1 MHFYDSATLFCLDRT
16 DARSGTSDKLWV
28 IKACNL
34 INMTRAIFQPP
45 KLRREEC
52 EDGERSATWLELFF
66 DLIFVVAIAQLA
78 HNFHEEFSFLG
89 WAKLAI
95 LFVPVWWCWIG
106 ATFYDTRFDND
117 GLVDR
122 LITLM
127 QMAIAAS
134 IAANIHHGLGS
145 SSVGFAL
152 SYMAFRIVLI
162 AQYLHAGY
170 HVPEARPLTTWYAI
184 GFSISIVL
192 WLASVFVPLPWRL
205 VLWGL
210 GLLIDFATPLTAG
223 QRVVKVPPDLAHTT
237 ERIGLFTIIVLG
249 ESIVAVVG
257 GVSDIEWTPMSV
269 AIALLGLS
277 IAFSFWWM
285 YFDTVD
291 ESPLHA
297 MRKGQMRIALT
308 WLYSHLPLAIGLTAT
323 GVGVEKMIHGLGHD
337 SARGEKV
344 LFCLAVALCMA
355 ILSNLHW
362 TSCELGQTKCKRVL
376 TFYRLGASAFIATL
390 ALASS
395 VLSSLAIIS
404 LVAFACTIQIVLDI
418 FNTCP

>member
-1 MHFYDSATLFCLDRT
+1 
-16 DARSGTSDKLWV
+16 
-28 IKACNL
+28 
-34 INMTRAIFQPP
+34 MTRAIFQPP

-78 HNFHEEFSFLG
+78 HNFHEDFSLG
-89 WAKLAI
+89 GLAKLGI

-145 SSVGFAL
+145 SSMGFAL
-152 SYMAFRIVLI
+152 SYMAFRGVLI
-162 AQYLHAGY
+162 CQYIHAGY
-170 HVPEARPLTTWYAI
+170 HVKEARPLTTWLAV
-184 GFSISIVL
+184 GFTISWL
-192 WLASVFVPLPWRL
+192 FWLASVLVPIPWRF

-210 GLLIDFATPLTAG
+210 GLVVDFSTPLTTG
-223 QRVVKVPPDLAHTT
+223 KRVFNAPPNMAHTT

-257 GVSDIEWTPMSV
+257 GVSEIDWTPNSV

-297 MRKGQMRIALT
+297 MRKGKMKIALT

-323 GVGVEKMIHGLGHD
+323 GVGVEKMIHGLEQD
-337 SARGEKV
+337 VAMGEKV
-344 LFCLAVALCMA
+344 LFCLAVSLCLT

-362 TSCELGQTKCKRVL
+362 TSCELGQTKCKKVL
-376 TFYRLGASAFIATL
+376 TYYRLAAAAFVLVLTL
-390 ALASS
+390 ACN
-395 VLSSLAIIS
+395 VLSSLVVIS
-404 LVAFACTIQIVLDI
+404 LVAFACTIQIVFDI
-418 FNTCP
+418 FNTCPQTVGKL

>member
-1 MHFYDSATLFCLDRT
+1 
-16 DARSGTSDKLWV
+16 
-28 IKACNL
+28 
-34 INMTRAIFQPP
+34 MTRAIFHPP

-52 EDGERSATWLELFF
+52 EDGERTATWLELFF

-78 HNFHEEFSFLG
+78 HNFSGDFSFMGL
-89 WAKLAI
+89 AKLAV

-134 IAANIHHGLGS
+134 MAANLHHALDN
-145 SSVGFAL
+145 SSVPFAL
-152 SYMAFRIVLI
+152 SYIAFRAVLI
-162 AQYLHAGY
+162 CQYLHAGY
-170 HVPEARPLTTWYAI
+170 HVPQARHLTNWYGV
-184 GFSISIVL
+184 GFTISL
-192 WLASVFVPLPWRL
+192 TFWFLSVFVPLPWRF
-205 VLWGL
+205 VLWAIGL
-210 GLLIDFATPLTAG
+210 IIDFGTPLTAG
-223 QRVVKVPPDLAHTT
+223 QRVQKVPPNMAHTT

-257 GVSDIEWTPMSV
+257 GVSDKEWTPMSI

-291 ESPLHA
+291 ESPLHG
-297 MRKGQMRIALT
+297 MKTGKMKIALT

-323 GVGVEKMIHGLGHD
+323 GVGVEKMIHGLSHD
-337 SARGEKV
+337 SAMGEKV
-344 LFCLAVALCMA
+344 LFCLAVALCLF
-355 ILSNLHW
+355 ILSDLHW
-362 TSCELGQTKCKRVL
+362 TSCELGQTKCKKIL
-376 TFYRLGASAFIATL
+376 TYYRLGAAAFVLVL
-390 ALASS
+390 AAAST
-395 VLSSLAIIS
+395 VLSSLVVMT
-404 LVAFACTIQIVLDI
+404 LVAFVCTIQIVFDI
-418 FNTCP
+418 FNTCS

>member
-1 MHFYDSATLFCLDRT
+1 
-16 DARSGTSDKLWV
+16 
-28 IKACNL
+28 
-34 INMTRAIFQPP
+34 MTRAIFHPP

-52 EDGERSATWLELFF
+52 EDGERTATWLELFF

-78 HNFHEEFSFLG
+78 HNFSGDFSFMGL
-89 WAKLAI
+89 AKLAV

-134 IAANIHHGLGS
+134 MAANLNHALDN
-145 SSVGFAL
+145 SSVPFAL
-152 SYMAFRIVLI
+152 SYIAFRAVLI
-162 AQYLHAGY
+162 CQYLHAGY
-170 HVPEARPLTTWYAI
+170 HVPQARHLTNWYGV
-184 GFSISIVL
+184 GFTISL
-192 WLASVFVPLPWRL
+192 TFWFLSVFVPLPWRF
-205 VLWGL
+205 VLWAIGL
-210 GLLIDFATPLTAG
+210 IIDFGTPLTAG
-223 QRVVKVPPDLAHTT
+223 QRVQKVPPNMAHTT

-257 GVSDIEWTPMSV
+257 GVSDKEWTPMSI

-291 ESPLHA
+291 ESPLHG
-297 MRKGQMRIALT
+297 MKTGKMKIALT

-323 GVGVEKMIHGLGHD
+323 GVGVEKMIHGLSHD
-337 SARGEKV
+337 SAMGEKV
-344 LFCLAVALCMA
+344 LFCLAVALCLF
-355 ILSNLHW
+355 ILSDLHW
-362 TSCELGQTKCKRVL
+362 TSCELGQTKCKKIL
-376 TFYRLGASAFIATL
+376 TYYRLGAAAFVLVL
-390 ALASS
+390 AAAST
-395 VLSSLAIIS
+395 VLSSLVVMT
-404 LVAFACTIQIVLDI
+404 LVAFVCTIQIVFDI
-418 FNTCP
+418 FNTCS

>member
-1 MHFYDSATLFCLDRT
+1 
-16 DARSGTSDKLWV
+16 
-28 IKACNL
+28 
-34 INMTRAIFQPP
+34 MTRVIFQPP

-52 EDGERSATWLELFF
+52 EDEERKVTWLELFF

-78 HNFHEEFSFLG
+78 HNFHADFSLLG
-89 WAKLAI
+89 LAKLGV
-95 LFVPVWWCWIG
+95 LFVPVWWCWVG
-106 ATFYDTRFDND
+106 AVFYDTRFDND

-122 LITLM
+122 LITLI

-134 IAANIHHGLGS
+134 LAANIHHGLSS

-152 SYMAFRIVLI
+152 SYIAFRGVLI
-162 AQYLHAGY
+162 CQYLHAGY
-170 HVPEARPLTTWYAI
+170 HIPPARSLTNWYAV
-184 GFSISIVL
+184 GFTISL
-192 WLASVFVPLPWRL
+192 LFWLASLFLPLPWRFG
-205 VLWGL
+205 LWGL
-210 GLLIDFATPLTAG
+210 GLIIDFAIPLSAG
-223 QRVVKVPPDLAHTT
+223 QRVAKVPPNMTHTT

-249 ESIVAVVG
+249 ESIVSVVG
-257 GVSDIEWTPMSV
+257 AVSELAWTPSSI

-297 MRKGQMRIALT
+297 MRTGNMTIALT

-323 GVGVEKMIHGLGHD
+323 GVGVEKMISGLD
-337 SARGEKV
+337 NDAARGDKV
-344 LFCLAVALCMA
+344 LFCLAVSLCLV

-362 TSCELGQTKCKRVL
+362 TSCELGQTKCKKIL
-376 TFYRLGASAFIATL
+376 TYYRLGAAAFVL
-390 ALASS
+390 ALAIACN
-395 VLSSLAIIS
+395 VLSSLVVIT
-404 LVAFACTIQIVLDI
+404 LVAFACAIQIVLDI

>member
-1 MHFYDSATLFCLDRT
+1 
-16 DARSGTSDKLWV
+16 
-28 IKACNL
+28 
-34 INMTRAIFQPP
+34 MTRAIFQPP

-52 EDGERSATWLELFF
+52 EDGERKATWLELFF
-66 DLIFVVAIAQLA
+66 DLVFVVAIAQLA
-78 HNFHEEFSFLG
+78 HNFHEDFSFIGLL
-89 WAKLAI
+89 KLAI

-134 IAANIHHGLGS
+134 LAANIHHGLDS
-145 SSVGFAL
+145 SSVGFAF
-152 SYMAFRIVLI
+152 SYIAFRGVLI
-162 AQYLHAGY
+162 CQYIHAGY
-170 HVPEARPLTTWYAI
+170 HVPQARPLTNWYAV
-184 GFSISIVL
+184 GFMISIL
-192 WLASVFVPLPWRL
+192 FWLASVFIPLPWRF
-205 VLWGL
+205 VFWGL
-210 GLLIDFATPLTAG
+210 GLMIDFATPLTAG
-223 QRVVKVPPDLAHTT
+223 KRVRQVPPNMAHTT

-257 GVSDIEWTPMSV
+257 GVSGIDWTPNSI

-277 IAFSFWWM
+277 IVFSFWWM

-297 MRKGQMRIALT
+297 MRTGQMRTALT
-308 WLYSHLPLAIGLTAT
+308 WLYSHLPLAVGLTAT
-323 GVGVEKMIHGLGHD
+323 GVGVEKMIQSIGHD
-337 SARGEKV
+337 SALEDKI
-344 LFCLAVALCMA
+344 LFCLAVALCLL

-362 TSCELGQTKCKRVL
+362 TSCELGQTKCKKIL
-376 TFYRLGASAFIATL
+376 TYYRLGAAVFVLIL
-390 ALASS
+390 ALGSN
-395 VLSSLAIIS
+395 VLSSLVLMI
-404 LVAFACTIQIVLDI
+404 LVALACTVQVVLDI

>member
-1 MHFYDSATLFCLDRT
+1 
-16 DARSGTSDKLWV
+16 
-28 IKACNL
+28 
-34 INMTRAIFQPP
+34 MTRAIFQPP

-78 HNFHEEFSFLG
+78 HNFHEDFSFLG
-89 WAKLAI
+89 LAKLAT

-122 LITLM
+122 LITLV

-152 SYMAFRIVLI
+152 SYMAFRLVLI

-170 HVPEARPLTTWYAI
+170 HVPEARPLTTWYAV

-205 VLWGL
+205 VFWGL

-223 QRVVKVPPDLAHTT
+223 TRVVKVPPDMAHTT

-257 GVSDIEWTPMSV
+257 GVSEIEWTPMSV

-291 ESPLHA
+291 ESPLHG

-323 GVGVEKMIHGLGHD
+323 GVGVEKMIQGLGHD

-344 LFCLAVALCMA
+344 LFCLAVALCMT

-376 TFYRLGASAFIATL
+376 TFYRLGAAAFIATL

-395 VLSSLAIIS
+395 VLSSLVIIS

-418 FNTCP
+418 FNTCS

>member
-1 MHFYDSATLFCLDRT
+1 MA
-16 DARSGTSDKLWV
+16 K
-28 IKACNL
+28 
-34 INMTRAIFQPP
+34 AIFQPP
-45 KLRREEC
+45 RLRQEEC
-52 EDGERSATWLELFF
+52 EEEERRATWLELFF

-78 HNFHEEFSFLG
+78 HNFKSDFSFLG
-89 WAKLAI
+89 FAKLAL

-122 LITLM
+122 LITLL
-127 QMAIAAS
+127 QMAIAATM
-134 IAANIHHGLGS
+134 AANIHHGLDS

-152 SYMAFRIVLI
+152 SYIAFRGVLI
-162 AQYLHAGY
+162 CQYLHAGY
-170 HVPEARPLTTWYAI
+170 HVSQARQLTSWYAV
-184 GFSISIVL
+184 GFTGSIVF
-192 WLASVFVPLPWRL
+192 WLASIFVPLPWRFL
-205 VLWGL
+205 FWGI
-210 GLLIDFATPLTAG
+210 GLIIDFATPLTAG
-223 QRVVKVPPDLAHTT
+223 KRVAQVPPDMAHTT

-249 ESIVAVVG
+249 ESIVAVVS
-257 GVSDIEWTPMSV
+257 GVGDKEWTPVSI

-297 MRKGQMRIALT
+297 MRKGQMKIALT
-308 WLYSHLPLAIGLTAT
+308 WLYSHLPLTIGLTAT

-337 SARGEKV
+337 SASEEKF
-344 LFCLAVALCMA
+344 LFCLAVALCLL

-362 TSCELGQTKCKRVL
+362 TSCELGQTKCKRIL
-376 TFYRLGASAFIATL
+376 TFYRLGAAAFIL
-390 ALASS
+390 ALGFASS
-395 VLSSLAIIS
+395 ILSSLVIIT
-404 LVAFACTIQIVLDI
+404 LVAFACTIQIVFDI

>member
-1 MHFYDSATLFCLDRT
+1 
-16 DARSGTSDKLWV
+16 
-28 IKACNL
+28 
-34 INMTRAIFQPP
+34 MTRAIFQPP
-45 KLRREEC
+45 RLRREEC

-78 HNFHEEFSFLG
+78 HNFHEDFSVRGLLKLG
-89 WAKLAI
+89 I

-134 IAANIHHGLGS
+134 LAANIHHGLDS

-152 SYMAFRIVLI
+152 SYVAFRGVLI
-162 AQYLHAGY
+162 CQYLHAGY
-170 HVPEARPLTTWYAI
+170 HVPQARPLTNWFAI
-184 GFSISIVL
+184 GFTISVLFWVSSI
-192 WLASVFVPLPWRL
+192 FVPLPWRF

-210 GLLIDFATPLTAG
+210 GLIIDFGTPLTAG
-223 QRVVKVPPDLAHTT
+223 QRVVKVPPNMAHTT

-249 ESIVAVVG
+249 ESIVAVVK
-257 GVSDIEWTPMSV
+257 GVSEIDWTPISI

-297 MRKGQMRIALT
+297 MRKGKMRVALT
-308 WLYSHLPLAIGLTAT
+308 WLYSHLPLAVGLTAT
-323 GVGVEKMIHGLGHD
+323 GVGVEKMIHNIGHD
-337 SARGEKV
+337 SAMGEKV
-344 LFCLAVALCMA
+344 LFCLAVALCLL

-362 TSCELGQTKCKRVL
+362 TSCELGQTKCKKIL
-376 TFYRLGASAFIATL
+376 TYYRLAAAGFVL
-390 ALASS
+390 ALAFGSN
-395 VLSSLAIIS
+395 VLSSLVVMI

>member
-1 MHFYDSATLFCLDRT
+1 
-16 DARSGTSDKLWV
+16 
-28 IKACNL
+28 
-34 INMTRAIFQPP
+34 MTRAIFQPP

-52 EDGERSATWLELFF
+52 EEGERSATWLELFF

-78 HNFHEEFSFLG
+78 HNFNEEFDLWG
-89 WAKLAI
+89 LAKLGI
-95 LFVPVWWCWIG
+95 LFVPVWWCWVG

-127 QMAIAAS
+127 QMAIAAAM
-134 IAANIHHGLGS
+134 AANIHYGLGE

-152 SYMAFRIVLI
+152 SYIAFRTVLI
-162 AQYLHAGY
+162 CQYLHAGY
-170 HVPEARPLTTWYAI
+170 HVPQARALTTWYAI
-184 GFSISIVL
+184 GFSGSIVL
-192 WLASVFVPLPWRL
+192 WLASIFVPLPWRF

-210 GLLIDFATPLTAG
+210 GLIIDFATPLTAG
-223 QRVVKVPPDLAHTT
+223 QRVARVPPNMAHTT

-257 GVSDIEWTPMSV
+257 GVSARQWNPMSV

-297 MRKGQMRIALT
+297 MKKGKMRIALT
-308 WLYSHLPLAIGLTAT
+308 WLYSHLPLTIGLTAT
-323 GVGVEKMIHGLGHD
+323 GVGVEKMIHGLEHD
-337 SARGEKV
+337 TARGEKV
-344 LFCLAVALCMA
+344 LFCLAVALCLT

-376 TFYRLGASAFIATL
+376 TFYRLGAAAFVLTL
-390 ALASS
+390 AVASS
-395 VLSSLAIIS
+395 ALSSLAIIS

-418 FNTCP
+418 FNTCS

>member
-1 MHFYDSATLFCLDRT
+1 
-16 DARSGTSDKLWV
+16 
-28 IKACNL
+28 
-34 INMTRAIFQPP
+34 MTRAIFHPP

-52 EDGERSATWLELFF
+52 EDGERTATWLELFF

-78 HNFHEEFSFLG
+78 HNFSRDFSFLG
-89 WAKLAI
+89 LAELAV

-134 IAANIHHGLGS
+134 MAANLHHALDS
-145 SSVGFAL
+145 SSVPFAL
-152 SYMAFRIVLI
+152 SYIAFRAVLI
-162 AQYLHAGY
+162 CQYLHAGY
-170 HVPEARPLTTWYAI
+170 HVPQARHLTNWYAV
-184 GFSISIVL
+184 GFTISL
-192 WLASVFVPLPWRL
+192 TFWLASVFVPLPWRFA
-205 VLWGL
+205 LWGI
-210 GLLIDFATPLTAG
+210 GLIIDFGTPLTAG
-223 QRVVKVPPDLAHTT
+223 QRVQKVPPNMAHTT

-257 GVSDIEWTPMSV
+257 GVSDKAWTPMSI

-291 ESPLHA
+291 ESPLHG
-297 MRKGQMRIALT
+297 MKTGKMKIALT

-337 SARGEKV
+337 SAMGEKV
-344 LFCLAVALCMA
+344 LFCLAVALCLF
-355 ILSNLHW
+355 ILSDLHW
-362 TSCELGQTKCKRVL
+362 TSCELGKTKCKKIL
-376 TFYRLGASAFIATL
+376 TYYRLGAAAFVLVL
-390 ALASS
+390 AGASS
-395 VLSSLAIIS
+395 VLSSLVVMT
-404 LVAFACTIQIVLDI
+404 LVAFVCTIQIALDI
-418 FNTCP
+418 FNTCS

>member
-1 MHFYDSATLFCLDRT
+1 MLN
-16 DARSGTSDKLWV
+16 V
-28 IKACNL
+28 
-34 INMTRAIFQPP
+34 MTRAIFQPP

-52 EDGERSATWLELFF
+52 EEGERSATWLELFF

-78 HNFHEEFSFLG
+78 HNYNEEFNLWG
-89 WAKLAI
+89 LAKLGI

-127 QMAIAAS
+127 QMAIAATM
-134 IAANIHHGLGS
+134 AANIHYGLGS

-152 SYMAFRIVLI
+152 SYIAFRGVLVC
-162 AQYLHAGY
+162 QYLHAGY
-170 HVPEARPLTTWYAI
+170 HVPQARSLTNWYAL
-184 GFSISIVL
+184 GFTLSIIFWIV
-192 WLASVFVPLPWRL
+192 SVFVPLPWRF

-210 GLLIDFATPLTAG
+210 GLIIDFATPLTAG
-223 QRVVKVPPDLAHTT
+223 KRLANVPPDMAHTT

-257 GVSDIEWTPMSV
+257 GVSERQWNPMSI

-297 MRKGQMRIALT
+297 MRKGRMRIALT
-308 WLYSHLPLAIGLTAT
+308 WLYSHLPLTIGLTAT
-323 GVGVEKMIHGLGHD
+323 GVGVEKMIHGLAHD
-337 SARGEKV
+337 TARGEKV
-344 LFCLAVALCMA
+344 LFCLAVALCLT

-376 TFYRLGASAFIATL
+376 TFYRLGAAAFVLTL
-390 ALASS
+390 AIASS
-395 VLSSLAIIS
+395 ALSSLAIIT

-418 FNTCP
+418 FNTCS

>member
-1 MHFYDSATLFCLDRT
+1 
-16 DARSGTSDKLWV
+16 
-28 IKACNL
+28 
-34 INMTRAIFQPP
+34 MTRAIFEPP

-78 HNFHEEFSFLG
+78 HNFQVEFNLLG
-89 WAKLAI
+89 LAKLGI
-95 LFVPVWWCWIG
+95 LFVPVWWCWVG

-122 LITLM
+122 LITLV

-134 IAANIHHGLGS
+134 MAANIHHGLSS
-145 SSVGFAL
+145 SSVNFAL
-152 SYMAFRIVLI
+152 SYIAFRMVLVC
-162 AQYLHAGY
+162 QYLHAGY
-170 HVPEARPLTTWYAI
+170 HVPQARYLTNWYAS
-184 GFSISIVL
+184 GFGISIIF
-192 WLASVFVPLPWRL
+192 WIASVLVPLPWRF

-210 GLLIDFATPLTAG
+210 GLLIDFTTPLTAG
-223 QRVVKVPPDLAHTT
+223 TRVAKIPPNMAHAT

-257 GVSDIEWTPMSV
+257 GVSEIEWSPMSI

-285 YFDTVD
+285 YFDSVE

-297 MRKGQMRIALT
+297 MRKGKMKIALT
-308 WLYSHLPLAIGLTAT
+308 WLYAHLPLAVGLTAT
-323 GVGVEKMIHGLGHD
+323 GVGVEKMIHGLDSD
-337 SARGEKV
+337 SAMGEKV
-344 LFCLAVALCMA
+344 LFCLAVALCLL

-362 TSCELGQTKCKRVL
+362 TSCELGQTRCKKILTYYRLAAAAFVLVL
-376 TFYRLGASAFIATL
+376 TL
-390 ALASS
+390 ACNF
-395 VLSSLAIIS
+395 LSSLVVMS

-418 FNTCP
+418 FNTCQ

>member
-1 MHFYDSATLFCLDRT
+1 
-16 DARSGTSDKLWV
+16 
-28 IKACNL
+28 
-34 INMTRAIFQPP
+34 MTRAIFHPP

-52 EDGERSATWLELFF
+52 EDRERTATWLELFF

-78 HNFHEEFSFLG
+78 HNFSGDFSFMGL
-89 WAKLAI
+89 AKLAV

-134 IAANIHHGLGS
+134 MAANLNHALDN
-145 SSVGFAL
+145 SSVPFAL
-152 SYMAFRIVLI
+152 SYIAFRAVLI
-162 AQYLHAGY
+162 CQYLHAGY
-170 HVPEARPLTTWYAI
+170 HVPQARHLTNWYGV
-184 GFSISIVL
+184 GFTISL
-192 WLASVFVPLPWRL
+192 TFWFLSVFVPLPWRF
-205 VLWGL
+205 VLWAIGL
-210 GLLIDFATPLTAG
+210 IIDFGTPLTAG
-223 QRVVKVPPDLAHTT
+223 QRVQKVPPNMAHTT

-257 GVSDIEWTPMSV
+257 GVSEKQWTPISI

-291 ESPLHA
+291 ESPLQG
-297 MRKGQMRIALT
+297 MKTGKMKVALT

-323 GVGVEKMIHGLGHD
+323 GVGVEKMIHGLSHD
-337 SARGEKV
+337 SAMGEKV
-344 LFCLAVALCMA
+344 LFCLAVALCLF
-355 ILSNLHW
+355 ILSDLHW
-362 TSCELGQTKCKRVL
+362 TSCELGQTKCKKIL
-376 TFYRLGASAFIATL
+376 TYYRLGAAAFVLVL
-390 ALASS
+390 AAAST
-395 VLSSLAIIS
+395 VLSSLVVMT
-404 LVAFACTIQIVLDI
+404 LVAFVCTIQIVFDI
-418 FNTCP
+418 FNTCS

>member
-1 MHFYDSATLFCLDRT
+1 
-16 DARSGTSDKLWV
+16 
-28 IKACNL
+28 
-34 INMTRAIFQPP
+34 MTRVIFQPP

-52 EDGERSATWLELFF
+52 EEGERKATCLELFF

-78 HNFHEEFSFLG
+78 HNFERDFSFLG
-89 WAKLAI
+89 LAKLGI
-95 LFVPVWWCWIG
+95 LFVPVWWCWVG

-134 IAANIHHGLGS
+134 MAANLDHALDS
-145 SSVGFAL
+145 SSTPFAL
-152 SYMAFRIVLI
+152 SYIAFRVILI
-162 AQYLHAGY
+162 CQYLHAGY
-170 HVPEARPLTTWYAI
+170 HVPHARPLTNWYAG
-184 GFSISIVL
+184 GFAISL
-192 WLASVFVPLPWRL
+192 SFWLVSLLVPLPWRFI
-205 VLWGL
+205 LWGV
-210 GLLIDFATPLTAG
+210 GLIIDFATPLTAG
-223 QRVVKVPPDLAHTT
+223 ERVKKVPPDMAHTT

-257 GVSDIEWTPMSV
+257 GVSEKTWTPMSI

-285 YFDTVD
+285 YFDSVE

-297 MRKGQMRIALT
+297 MKKGKMKIALT
-308 WLYSHLPLAIGLTAT
+308 WLYVHLPLAIGLTAT

-337 SARGEKV
+337 SARVEKV
-344 LFCLAVALCMA
+344 LFCLAVSLCLV

-362 TSCELGQTKCKRVL
+362 TSCELGQTRCKKILTYYRLAAAAFVL
-376 TFYRLGASAFIATL
+376 TLAF
-390 ALASS
+390 ASS
-395 VLSSLAIIS
+395 VLSSLVVIS
-404 LVAFACTIQIVLDI
+404 LVAFACTIQIVFDLL
-418 FNTCP
+418 NTCS

>member
-1 MHFYDSATLFCLDRT
+1 
-16 DARSGTSDKLWV
+16 
-28 IKACNL
+28 
-34 INMTRAIFQPP
+34 MTRAIFHPP

-78 HNFHEEFSFLG
+78 HNFQQDFSLMG
-89 WAKLAI
+89 LAKLGI
-95 LFVPVWWCWIG
+95 LFVPVWWCWVG

-122 LITLM
+122 LITLI

-134 IAANIHHGLGS
+134 MAANIHHALDS
-145 SSVGFAL
+145 SSIPFSL
-152 SYMAFRIVLI
+152 SYIAFRAVLVC
-162 AQYLHAGY
+162 QYLHAGY
-170 HVPEARPLTTWYAI
+170 HVPPARHLTNWYAA
-184 GFSISIVL
+184 GFTISL
-192 WLASVFVPLPWRL
+192 LFWLASVFVPLPWRFIF
-205 VLWGL
+205 WGL
-210 GLLIDFATPLTAG
+210 GLLIDLVTPLTAG
-223 QRVVKVPPDLAHTT
+223 QRVMKVPPNMAHTT

-257 GVSDIEWTPMSV
+257 GVSEKEWTPMSI

-285 YFDTVD
+285 YFDTVE

-297 MRKGQMRIALT
+297 MKKGKMKVALI

-323 GVGVEKMIHGLGHD
+323 GVGVEKMIHGLDHD
-337 SARGEKV
+337 AVMGEKA
-344 LFCLAVALCMA
+344 LFCIAVALCLF
-355 ILSNLHW
+355 ILSDLHW
-362 TSCELGQTKCKRVL
+362 TSCELGKTKCKKIL
-376 TFYRLGASAFIATL
+376 TYYRLGAAAFVLVL

-395 VLSSLAIIS
+395 VLSALTVIT

-418 FNTCP
+418 FNTCS

>member
-1 MHFYDSATLFCLDRT
+1 
-16 DARSGTSDKLWV
+16 
-28 IKACNL
+28 
-34 INMTRAIFQPP
+34 MTRAIFQPP

-52 EDGERSATWLELFF
+52 EEGERSATWLELFF
-66 DLIFVVAIAQLA
+66 DLVFVVAIAQLA
-78 HNFHEEFSFLG
+78 HNFNEEYSLLG
-89 WAKLAI
+89 LAKLGA

-134 IAANIHHGLGS
+134 IAANIHHGLDS

-152 SYMAFRIVLI
+152 SYIAFRIVLVG
-162 AQYLHAGY
+162 QYLHAGY
-170 HVPEARPLTTWYAI
+170 HVPQARALTSWYAI
-184 GFSISIVL
+184 GFTGSIVL
-192 WLASVFVPLPWRL
+192 WLASIFVPLPWRF

-210 GLLIDFATPLTAG
+210 GLIIDFATPLAAG
-223 QRVVKVPPDLAHTT
+223 KRVAQVPPDMAHTT

-257 GVSDIEWTPMSV
+257 GVSGKEWTPISI

-291 ESPLHA
+291 ESPLSA
-297 MRKGQMRIALT
+297 MRKGQMRVALT

-323 GVGVEKMIHGLGHD
+323 GVGVEKMIHSLGHD
-337 SARGEKV
+337 TGSAEKI
-344 LFCLAVALCMA
+344 LFCVAVALCLA

-362 TSCELGQTKCKRVL
+362 ASCELGQTKCKRIL
-376 TFYRLGASAFIATL
+376 TFYRLGAAAFVLSL
-390 ALASS
+390 AIASS
-395 VLSSLAIIS
+395 VLSSLVVMS

>member
-1 MHFYDSATLFCLDRT
+1 
-16 DARSGTSDKLWV
+16 
-28 IKACNL
+28 
-34 INMTRAIFQPP
+34 MTRAIFQPP

-52 EDGERSATWLELFF
+52 EEGERSATWLELFF

-78 HNFHEEFSFLG
+78 HIFQEDFSFRGL
-89 WAKLAI
+89 AKLAV

-122 LITLM
+122 LITLL
-127 QMAIAAS
+127 QMAIAAT
-134 IAANIHHGLGS
+134 IAANIHHGLDS

-152 SYMAFRIVLI
+152 SYIAFRGVLI
-162 AQYLHAGY
+162 CQYIHAGY
-170 HVPEARPLTTWYAI
+170 HVPEARPLTTWFAV
-184 GFSISIVL
+184 GFTASIIF
-192 WLASVFVPLPWRL
+192 WLASIFVPLPWRL
-205 VLWGL
+205 LLWGL
-210 GLLIDFATPLTAG
+210 GLIVDFATPLTAG
-223 QRVVKVPPDLAHTT
+223 KRVVAVPPDMAHIT

-257 GVSDIEWTPMSV
+257 GVAERQWNPMSI

-297 MRKGQMRIALT
+297 MKRGQMKIALT

-323 GVGVEKMIHGLGHD
+323 GVGVEKMIHGLEHD
-337 SARGEKV
+337 SVSSEKT
-344 LFCLAVALCMA
+344 LFCLAVALCML

-376 TFYRLGASAFIATL
+376 TYYRLGAAAFII
-390 ALASS
+390 ALAFATN
-395 VLSSLAIIS
+395 VLSSLMVIT
-404 LVAFACTIQIVLDI
+404 LVAIACTVQIVFDL
-418 FNTCP
+418 FNTCN

>member
-1 MHFYDSATLFCLDRT
+1 
-16 DARSGTSDKLWV
+16 
-28 IKACNL
+28 
-34 INMTRAIFQPP
+34 MTRAIFQPP

-52 EDGERSATWLELFF
+52 EEGERSATWLELFF

-78 HNFHEEFSFLG
+78 HNFNRDFSFMGL
-89 WAKLAI
+89 AKLGI

-134 IAANIHHGLGS
+134 MAANIHHAFGS
-145 SSVGFAL
+145 SSVAFAL
-152 SYMAFRIVLI
+152 SYIAFRVVLVS
-162 AQYLHAGY
+162 QYLHAGY
-170 HVPEARPLTTWYAI
+170 HVPQARHLTNWYAG
-184 GFSISIVL
+184 GFAISLTFWI
-192 WLASVFVPLPWRL
+192 ASVFVPLPWRFA
-205 VLWGL
+205 LWGL
-210 GLLIDFATPLTAG
+210 GLMIDFATPLTAG
-223 QRVVKVPPDLAHTT
+223 ERVKKVPPDMAHTT

-257 GVSDIEWTPMSV
+257 GVSEKEWTPMSI

-285 YFDTVD
+285 YFDTVE

-297 MRKGQMRIALT
+297 MKKGKMKIALT
-308 WLYSHLPLAIGLTAT
+308 WLYAHLPLAVGLTAT

-344 LFCLAVALCMA
+344 LFCLAVTLCLL

-362 TSCELGQTKCKRVL
+362 TSCELGRTKCKKIL
-376 TFYRLGASAFIATL
+376 TYYRLSAAAFVLTL
-390 ALASS
+390 ALTSS
-395 VLSSLAIIS
+395 FLSSLVIIT

-418 FNTCP
+418 FNTCS

>member
-1 MHFYDSATLFCLDRT
+1 
-16 DARSGTSDKLWV
+16 
-28 IKACNL
+28 
-34 INMTRAIFQPP
+34 MTRVIFQPP
-45 KLRREEC
+45 RLRREEC
-52 EDGERSATWLELFF
+52 EDGERRVTWLELFF

-78 HNFHEEFSFLG
+78 HNFRADFSLIGLIKLG
-89 WAKLAI
+89 V

-122 LITLM
+122 LITLI

-134 IAANIHHGLGS
+134 LAANIHHGLSS
-145 SSVGFAL
+145 SSVEFAL
-152 SYMAFRIVLI
+152 SYIAFRGVLI
-162 AQYLHAGY
+162 CQYLHAGY
-170 HVPEARPLTTWYAI
+170 HLPPVRSLTNWYAG
-184 GFSISIVL
+184 GFTISL
-192 WLASVFVPLPWRL
+192 LSWLASLFVPLPWRF

-210 GLLIDFATPLTAG
+210 GLMIDFATPLSAG
-223 QRVVKVPPDLAHTT
+223 QRVAKVPPNMHHTT

-249 ESIVAVVG
+249 ESIVSVVG
-257 GVSDIEWTPMSV
+257 GVSDLTWTPTSI

-285 YFDTVD
+285 YFDTAD

-297 MRKGQMRIALT
+297 MRKGKMKIALT
-308 WLYSHLPLAIGLTAT
+308 WLYSHLPLAVGLTAT
-323 GVGVEKMIHGLGHD
+323 GVGVEKMISGLD
-337 SARGEKV
+337 NDATRGDKV
-344 LFCLAVALCMA
+344 LFCLAVALCLV

-362 TSCELGQTKCKRVL
+362 TSCELGQTKCKQIL
-376 TFYRLGASAFIATL
+376 TYYRLGAAAFVL
-390 ALASS
+390 ALALGCN
-395 VLSSLAIIS
+395 VLSSLVVIT

>member
-1 MHFYDSATLFCLDRT
+1 
-16 DARSGTSDKLWV
+16 
-28 IKACNL
+28 
-34 INMTRAIFQPP
+34 MTRAIFQPP

-52 EDGERSATWLELFF
+52 EEGERSATWLELFF

-78 HNFHEEFSFLG
+78 HNFHEDFSLFG
-89 WAKLAI
+89 FAKLGI

-122 LITLM
+122 LITLV

-134 IAANIHHGLGS
+134 LAANIHHGLS
-145 SSVGFAL
+145 SSSMGFAL
-152 SYMAFRIVLI
+152 SYMAFRGILVC
-162 AQYLHAGY
+162 QYLHAGY
-170 HVPEARPLTTWYAI
+170 HVPEARPLTTWFAV
-184 GFSISIVL
+184 GFSLSL
-192 WLASVFVPLPWRL
+192 LFWLASVFVPIPWRFM
-205 VLWGL
+205 LWGL
-210 GLLIDFATPLTAG
+210 GLVIDFGTPLTAG
-223 QRVVKVPPDLAHTT
+223 NRVVRVPPDMAHTT

-257 GVSDIEWTPMSV
+257 GVSEIDWTPNSI

-297 MRKGQMRIALT
+297 MRQGKMRIALT
-308 WLYSHLPLAIGLTAT
+308 WLYSHLPLAVGLTAT
-323 GVGVEKMIHGLGHD
+323 GVGVEKMIHGLSND
-337 SARGEKV
+337 AAMGEKV
-344 LFCLAVALCMA
+344 LFCLAVALCLT

-362 TSCELGQTKCKRVL
+362 TSCELGQTKCKKILTYYRLAAAAFVLIL
-376 TFYRLGASAFIATL
+376 TFACSF
-390 ALASS
+390 
-395 VLSSLAIIS
+395 LSSLVVIT

-418 FNTCP
+418 FNTCPPAVGKV

>member
-1 MHFYDSATLFCLDRT
+1 
-16 DARSGTSDKLWV
+16 
-28 IKACNL
+28 
-34 INMTRAIFQPP
+34 MTRAIFHPP

-52 EDGERSATWLELFF
+52 EEGERSATWLELFF

-78 HNFHEEFSFLG
+78 HNFQQEFSFIGL
-89 WAKLAI
+89 AKLAV

-134 IAANIHHGLGS
+134 MAANIHHALDNS
-145 SSVGFAL
+145 SIPFAL
-152 SYMAFRIVLI
+152 SYIAFRAVLVC
-162 AQYLHAGY
+162 QYLHAGY
-170 HVPEARPLTTWYAI
+170 YVPQARHLTNWYAG
-184 GFSISIVL
+184 GFAISLVF
-192 WLASVFVPLPWRL
+192 WLASLFVPLPWRF

-210 GLLIDFATPLTAG
+210 GLIIDFVAPLTAG
-223 QRVVKVPPDLAHTT
+223 ARVAKVPPNMAHTT

-257 GVSDIEWTPMSV
+257 GVSGKEWTPMSI

-297 MRKGQMRIALT
+297 MKKGKMKVALI
-308 WLYSHLPLAIGLTAT
+308 WLYSHLPLAVGLTAT
-323 GVGVEKMIHGLGHD
+323 GVGVEKMIHGLGNE
-337 SARGEKV
+337 SAMVEKV
-344 LFCLAVALCMA
+344 LFCLAVALCLF
-355 ILSNLHW
+355 ILSDLHW
-362 TSCELGQTKCKRVL
+362 TSCELGKTKCKKIL
-376 TFYRLGASAFIATL
+376 TYYRLGAAAFVLTL
-390 ALASS
+390 AFASS
-395 VLSSLAIIS
+395 FLSSLMVIT

-418 FNTCP
+418 FNTCS

>member
-1 MHFYDSATLFCLDRT
+1 
-16 DARSGTSDKLWV
+16 
-28 IKACNL
+28 
-34 INMTRAIFQPP
+34 MTRAIFQPP

-78 HNFHEEFSFLG
+78 HNFQAEFNFLG
-89 WAKLAI
+89 LIKLAV

-122 LITLM
+122 LITLV
-127 QMAIAAS
+127 QMAIVAS
-134 IAANIHHGLGS
+134 LAANIHHGLGS
-145 SSVGFAL
+145 TSVGFAL
-152 SYMAFRIVLI
+152 SYMAFRGVLI
-162 AQYLHAGY
+162 CQYLHAGY
-170 HVPEARPLTTWYAI
+170 HVKEARPLTNWFAA
-184 GFSISIVL
+184 GFSISLIF
-192 WLASVFVPLPWRL
+192 WLVSVFVPLPWRFI
-205 VLWGL
+205 LWGL
-210 GLLIDFATPLTAG
+210 GLLVDFVTPLAAG
-223 QRVVKVPPDLAHTT
+223 KRVVKVPPNMAHTT

-257 GVSDIEWTPMSV
+257 AVSEIDWTPNAI

-323 GVGVEKMIHGLGHD
+323 GVGVEKMIHSLGHD
-337 SARGEKV
+337 TVMGEKM
-344 LFCLAVALCMA
+344 LFCIAVSLCLL

-362 TSCELGQTKCKRVL
+362 TSCELGQTKCKKIL
-376 TFYRLGASAFIATL
+376 TYYRLAAAAFVLIL
-390 ALASS
+390 ALASN
-395 VLSSLAIIS
+395 VLSSLLVIT